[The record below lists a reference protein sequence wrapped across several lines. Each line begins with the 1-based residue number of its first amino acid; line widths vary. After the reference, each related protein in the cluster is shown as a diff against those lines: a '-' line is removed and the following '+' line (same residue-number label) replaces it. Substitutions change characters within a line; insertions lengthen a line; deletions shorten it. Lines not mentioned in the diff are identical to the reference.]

1 MAIDPRRTPWARA
14 EVGEE
19 RLIFAEILS
28 RGTWISVA
36 VLFLTFVLYI
46 GGLVKPLIPIDQ
58 LPQYWGMS
66 AAEYLREA
74 SLPRGWGWVRLV
86 AFGDFLNFI
95 GIAMLAGMTI
105 VCYLAVLPIFL
116 RRQDTTYALIT
127 LAEIAILLLAASG
140 LLAVGH

>member
-1 MAIDPRRTPWARA
+1 MAIDRRGTPRAHA
-14 EVGEE
+14 DVGEE
-19 RLIFAEILS
+19 RLIFAELLS

-36 VLFLTFVLYI
+36 VLLLTFLLYI
-46 GGLVKPLIPIDQ
+46 GGLAKPLIPIDQ
-58 LPQYWGMS
+58 LPRYWGMP
-66 AAEYLREA
+66 AAEYLRQA
-74 SLPRGWGWVRLV
+74 NLPRGWGWVRLV

-116 RRQDTTYALIT
+116 RRQDTPYILIVV
-127 LAEIAILLLAASG
+127 AEIAILLLAASG